1 MEEKFLKN
9 AVKNIKLSPE
19 SKEKI
24 KAACL
29 DAKPA
34 EKRKFSLKPALVTAC
49 ACLGVAAVGA
59 GAAAL
64 INFGGAD
71 VVVLPQVSDTSSPL
85 GNGDPLPESRINVVE
100 IAYEDWSAL
109 RSDAVENAEFY
120 PMTEVELMDYYGI
133 NIFAEFPSDL
143 VENVKSGESRGLYKD
158 ADGNVVGE
166 KCSYCYQTPSGERT
180 ITVSFSKDCIQD
192 GIENMWDAPSELSYI
207 SGTPAVILHTKEQ
220 DNDYYEIQFMLENVG
235 VCIDSYGGVY
245 LDEMVKTAD
254 SLICRGSSIYPD
266 HIRYLQMS
274 IAEFFD
280 VNRRESADIR
290 DFVPMTEEQLKEYYV
305 VNVIPSLPEGMKGG
319 FISDVGIFE
328 NSDGRIYNSANKYEA
343 YSETQDKR
351 VELWVSKD
359 TDAYGDDMEFLS
371 GHAATICGHTVML
384 YKDIDDENISAA
396 QFYNGDVYFDLMT
409 SGFTESE
416 LLDAVRSLL
425 WVGNYVTFASNGEPL
440 TVNEL
445 LQIKEQKG
453 ENLTLG
459 DFMRYK
465 YFDIGSGIYILEFDV
480 EGEYTLLMTG
490 GHINEKPDQLT
501 LFYKEGADIDLLESD
516 FVTVCDFISARTPE
530 LMQPLTVY
538 RILSLKAAKGE
549 DLTWSDFGPYQ
560 CESTGSGLY
569 VLQYDVEGE
578 YTLFIGGGD
587 KREKPDYIVLDY
599 NIYDSAYIDLLQ
611 NDLVTVRDFISVRTP
626 DLLLPEDYEGGDT
639 DPAVQLQK
647 AHDVMVRC
655 AAEGVSTD
663 TMVQMLF
670 EIYFRSDRIAVYAD
684 SDSFAAG
691 IEITGGR
698 TVESGMMVRITEGE
712 DRTELVVP
720 DASDYIISVVN
731 NFLIDENTVAALKT
745 ALTDVIPTAEISVL
759 DIDGGIYADD
769 ADAVRQGLVV
779 EVWCGE
785 HHYIVKTSGLPLN
798 AETEEG

>member
-59 GAAAL
+59 GAATL

-71 VVVLPQVSDTSSPL
+71 VVVMPQVSDTSSPL

-109 RSDAVENAEFY
+109 RSDIAENAEFY

-133 NIFAEFPSDL
+133 NIFAQFPSDL

-166 KCSYCYQTPSGERT
+166 KCSYCYQTLTGERT

-192 GIENMWDAPSELSYI
+192 GIKNMWDAPSKLSYI

-280 VNRRESADIR
+280 VNRREAADIR

-305 VNVIPSLPEGMKGG
+305 VNVIPSLPDGMKGG
-319 FISDVGIFE
+319 FISDAGIFE
-328 NSDGRIYNSANKYEA
+328 NSDGKIYNSANKYEA
-343 YSETQDKR
+343 YSETQDKH

-371 GHAATICGHTVML
+371 GHAATIYGHTVML

-396 QFYNGDVYFDLMT
+396 QFYNGDVYFDLMV
-409 SGFTESE
+409 SDFTESE
-416 LLDAVRSLL
+416 LLDMVRSLL
-425 WVGNYVTFASNGEPL
+425 REGNDGFSYSGGEPL
-440 TVNEL
+440 TVSEL
-445 LQIKEQKG
+445 LQIKERKG
-453 ENLTLG
+453 YNLTFD
-459 DFMRYK
+459 DFNGYK
-465 YFDIGSGIYILEFDV
+465 GVDLLTSGTYSSVCDV
-480 EGEYTLLMTG
+480 EGEYTLFCTG
-490 GHINEKPDQLT
+490 SSEIDRLT
-501 LFYKEGADIDLLESD
+501 LSCKEDGADIDLLESD

-578 YTLFIGGGD
+578 YTLHIGGGD
-587 KREKPDYIVLDY
+587 MRDKPDYIVLDY

-611 NDLVTVRDFISVRTP
+611 YDFVTVRDFISARTP
-626 DLLLPEDYEGGDT
+626 DLLLPEGYEGGDT

-663 TMVQMLF
+663 TMVQMLY

-731 NFLIDENTVAALKT
+731 NFLINENTVAALKT
-745 ALTDVIPTAEISVL
+745 ALTDVIPTAEISVF
-759 DIDGGIYADD
+759 DDTDGGIYADD
-769 ADAVRQGLVV
+769 ASAVRQGLVV
-779 EVWCGE
+779 DVWCGE
-785 HHYIVKTSGLPLN
+785 HHYIVHTSDLPLN
-798 AETEEG
+798 VETEEG

>member
-71 VVVLPQVSDTSSPL
+71 VVVLPEVSDTSSPP
-85 GNGDPLPESRINVVE
+85 GNDDPLPESRINVVE

-120 PMTEVELMDYYGI
+120 PMTERELMNYYGI

-158 ADGNVVGE
+158 ADGYVVGE
-166 KCSYCYQTPSGERT
+166 NCAYCYQTLSGERT

-192 GIENMWDAPSELSYI
+192 GIKNMWDAPSELSYI
-207 SGTPAVILHTKEQ
+207 SGTPAVILHTTEQ

-235 VCIDSYGGVY
+235 ICIDSYGGVY
-245 LDEMVKTAD
+245 LYEMVKTAE
-254 SLICRGSSIYPD
+254 SLVRDVHTQVD
-266 HIRYLQMS
+266 HIRYMQMP

-305 VNVIPSLPEGMKGG
+305 VNVIPSLPDGMKGG
-319 FISDVGIFE
+319 FISDVGVFE
-328 NSDGRIYNSANKYEA
+328 NSDGKIYNSANKYEA
-343 YSETQDKR
+343 YSETQDKH

-425 WVGNYVTFASNGEPL
+425 RVGNYVTFASNGESL
-440 TVNEL
+440 TVRDL

-453 ENLTLG
+453 ENLTLD
-459 DFMRYK
+459 DFKGYK
-465 YFDIGSGIYILEFDV
+465 SVDIGSGTSILFYDV

-490 GHINEKPDQLT
+490 ATYINEKPGQLT
-501 LFYKEGADIDLLESD
+501 LSYKEDAAIDLLKSD
-516 FVTVCDFISARTPE
+516 FVAVCDFISAHTPE

-560 CESTGSGLY
+560 SESTGSGLY

-599 NIYDSAYIDLLQ
+599 NKDDSAYIDLLQ
-611 NDLVTVRDFISVRTP
+611 NDFVTVRDFISERTP

-647 AHDVMVRC
+647 AHDIMVRC
-655 AAEGVSTD
+655 AAESVSTD
-663 TMVQMLF
+663 TMVQMLY

-698 TVESGMMVRITEGE
+698 TVETGMMVRITEDD
-712 DRTELVVP
+712 DRIELAVP

-731 NFLIDENTVAALKT
+731 NFFINENTVAALKT
-745 ALTDVIPTAEISVL
+745 ALTDVIPTAEISVF
-759 DIDGGIYADD
+759 DDTDG
-769 ADAVRQGLVV
+769 GLVV
-779 EVWCGE
+779 DVWCGE
-785 HHYIVKTSGLPLN
+785 HHYIVKTSDLPLN
-798 AETEEG
+798 VETEEG

>member
-34 EKRKFSLKPALVTAC
+34 EKRKLSLKPALVTAC
-49 ACLGVAAVGA
+49 ACLVVAAVGA

-71 VVVLPQVSDTSSPL
+71 VVVMPQVSDTSSPL
-85 GNGDPLPESRINVVE
+85 VNGDPLPESRINVVE

-133 NIFAEFPSDL
+133 NIFAQFPSDL

-166 KCSYCYQTPSGERT
+166 KCSYCYQTLTGERT

-192 GIENMWDAPSELSYI
+192 GIKNMWDAPSKLSYI

-305 VNVIPSLPEGMKGG
+305 VNVIPSLPDGMKGG
-319 FISDVGIFE
+319 FVSDVGVFE
-328 NSDGRIYNSANKYEA
+328 NSDGKIYNSANKYEA
-343 YSETQDKR
+343 YSETQDKH

-371 GHAATICGHTVML
+371 
-384 YKDIDDENISAA
+384 Y
-396 QFYNGDVYFDLMT
+396 
-409 SGFTESE
+409 
-416 LLDAVRSLL
+416 
-425 WVGNYVTFASNGEPL
+425 
-440 TVNEL
+440 
-445 LQIKEQKG
+445 
-453 ENLTLG
+453 
-459 DFMRYK
+459 RY
-465 YFDIGSGIYILEFDV
+465 
-480 EGEYTLLMTG
+480 
-490 GHINEKPDQLT
+490 
-501 LFYKEGADIDLLESD
+501 
-516 FVTVCDFISARTPE
+516 
-530 LMQPLTVY
+530 
-538 RILSLKAAKGE
+538 
-549 DLTWSDFGPYQ
+549 
-560 CESTGSGLY
+560 
-569 VLQYDVEGE
+569 
-578 YTLFIGGGD
+578 
-587 KREKPDYIVLDY
+587 
-599 NIYDSAYIDLLQ
+599 
-611 NDLVTVRDFISVRTP
+611 
-626 DLLLPEDYEGGDT
+626 
-639 DPAVQLQK
+639 
-647 AHDVMVRC
+647 
-655 AAEGVSTD
+655 
-663 TMVQMLF
+663 
-670 EIYFRSDRIAVYAD
+670 
-684 SDSFAAG
+684 
-691 IEITGGR
+691 
-698 TVESGMMVRITEGE
+698 
-712 DRTELVVP
+712 
-720 DASDYIISVVN
+720 
-731 NFLIDENTVAALKT
+731 AL
-745 ALTDVIPTAEISVL
+745 
-759 DIDGGIYADD
+759 
-769 ADAVRQGLVV
+769 
-779 EVWCGE
+779 
-785 HHYIVKTSGLPLN
+785 
-798 AETEEG
+798 